1 MKNNVVFGIIVILLA
16 IIFLQ
21 RSCTSTSTGDKSK
34 IDTVTVVDTFYL
46 TKDSLIFSKPKLI
59 KVLVPKYLPVEYKP
73 DTSYSGLF
81 KQFDELVTNHTVKN
95 VYQDSLYIDSLGY
108 VMLTDTVQ
116 FNKLQN
122 RSSYYN
128 FKIPHIKETV
138 TITEQSPAVRQVYV
152 GGALST
158 SKMFDAYNLQFGV
171 LYKTKKD
178 QLFGPVISF
187 NTSGQAMYGI
197 QSYWKIK
204 LKK

>member
-1 MKNNVVFGIIVILLA
+1 MKDTVVFGIICLLVS

-21 RSCTSTSTGDKSK
+21 RACTDITTVKPVA
-34 IDTVTVVDTFYL
+34 DTITVVDTFYV

-59 KVLVPKYLPVEYKP
+59 KVVVHQYLPAEYKP
-73 DTSYSGLF
+73 DTSYSGLL
-81 KQFDELVTNHTVKN
+81 KQFDKLVSKHRIQNI
-95 VYQDSLYIDSLGY
+95 YQDSLYIDSLGY

-116 FNKLQN
+116 FNELQN
-122 RSSYYN
+122 RSGYYS

-138 TITEQSPAVRQVYV
+138 TITEQAPAVRQVYV
-152 GGALST
+152 GGALNA
-158 SKMFDAYNLQFGV
+158 SKTFDAYNLQIGV

-178 QLFGPVISF
+178 QLFGPTVSF
-187 NTSGQAMYGI
+187 NTSGQLMYGI

>member
-1 MKNNVVFGIIVILLA
+1 MKDKVVFGIICLLIS

-21 RSCTSTSTGDKSK
+21 RACTEITTVKPVA
-34 IDTVTVVDTFYL
+34 DTVTVVDTFYV

-59 KVLVPKYLPVEYKP
+59 KVVVPQYLPAEYKA

-81 KQFDELVTNHTVKN
+81 KQFDELVTKHTVKN
-95 VYQDSLYIDSLGY
+95 IYQDSLYIDSLGY

-116 FNKLQN
+116 FNQLKN

-138 TITEQSPAVRQVYV
+138 TITKEAPAVRQVYV
-152 GGALST
+152 GGAIST
-158 SKMFDAYNLQFGV
+158 SKTFNAYNAQLGI
-171 LYKTKKD
+171 LYKTKQD
-178 QLFGPVISF
+178 QLFGPVVSF
-187 NTSGQAMYGI
+187 NTSGQLMYGI
-197 QSYWKIK
+197 QLYWKIK